1 MNAKITDMSAF
12 RLKKTLTGE
21 RRVGVQDAFKVPVTS
36 QAPAQPGSEG
46 SNHDNSQ
53 EQNWFSLDSE
63 LEFAKGNDEE
73 ATVPNFKET
82 LLEQYQAKL
91 TWDIPS
97 QGEPLNFHL
106 EKPNHDLAQR
116 IERLKS
122 SINRINA
129 LMDEL
134 RGGPE
139 SRKN

>member
-12 RLKKTLTGE
+12 RLKKSLTGE

-36 QAPAQPGSEG
+36 QSQSKEHGED
-46 SNHDNSQ
+46 SNPTTSRD
-53 EQNWFSLDSE
+53 ENWFSLDSE
-63 LEFAKGNDEE
+63 LEFAQGNEEE

-82 LLEQYQAKL
+82 LLEHSQARL

-97 QGEPLNFHL
+97 QGESLSFQPERSNQ
-106 EKPNHDLAQR
+106 DLAER

-139 SRKN
+139 TRKV

>member
-12 RLKKTLTGE
+12 RLKKSLTGE
-21 RRVGVQDAFKVPVTS
+21 RRVGVQDAFKVPGAS
-36 QAPAQPGSEG
+36 HAPAQSGGEG

-53 EQNWFSLDSE
+53 DQNWFSLDSE
-63 LEFAKGNDEE
+63 LEFAKGNDDE

-82 LLEQYQAKL
+82 LLEHAQARL
-91 TWDIPS
+91 TWDIPN
-97 QGEPLNFHL
+97 QGEPLNSQP
-106 EKPNHDLAQR
+106 ERTNQDLAER